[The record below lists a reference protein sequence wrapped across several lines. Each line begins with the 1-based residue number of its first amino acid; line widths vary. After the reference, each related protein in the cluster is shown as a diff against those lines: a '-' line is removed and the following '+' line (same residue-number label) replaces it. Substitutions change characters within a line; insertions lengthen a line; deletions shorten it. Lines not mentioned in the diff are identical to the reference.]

1 MTRARAGRYERMTLL
16 LNQNADVELQDEEG
30 RTPLHCVVQADD
42 SECLILLLH
51 HIGPDPNS
59 VDHQGMTPLHYAAKN
74 VFTDCPEVMVENGGD
89 TSKRDHAGC
98 TPLDY
103 AVLRGNARCS
113 KILRKSIQMSG
124 TALPPRVIKAGTAAS
139 INETDED
146 NLLL

>member
-30 RTPLHCVVQADD
+30 RTPLHYVVQAND

-59 VDHQGMTPLHYAAKN
+59 VDRQGMTPLHYAAKN
-74 VFTDCPEVMVENGGD
+74 GFTDCLELLVENGGD
-89 TSKRDHAGC
+89 TLRRDDAGC

-103 AVLRGNARCS
+103 AAQQGNSRCS
-113 KILRKSIQMSG
+113 KILRKSIQMSSRS
-124 TALPPRVIKAGTAAS
+124 LPPSVIKAGTAAS
-139 INETDED
+139 IDGTI
-146 NLLL
+146 